1 MSVIQNPVAAKPVK
15 ICDTTLRDGH
25 QSLMATRLTMEDM
38 IPMLEQMEDAGFYA
52 VECWGGATFDSCL
65 RFLNEDPWERLR
77 TFKRYFKKTKLQALL
92 RGQNLLGYKPYPDDV
107 IERFIEKSVE
117 NGLDIIR
124 IFDALNDM
132 RNLETSIR
140 VAKRAGAHV
149 QGAVVYTISPAH
161 SIDAFVKIA
170 KEMQQMGVD
179 SICIKDM
186 GGIIS
191 PIVARELTK
200 AIKATVDLPIQI
212 HSHYTSGMAGA
223 AYLAAVEEGCDII
236 DTALSPLA
244 MGTSQP
250 ATETLIA
257 MLQNTPYDSGI
268 DLSKLFPISAYLKGA
283 IKKYNIKYDVVGGV
297 DANVLT
303 YQVPGGM
310 LSNFASQL
318 GDQIDRLPEVLAEVP
333 RVRADLGFPPLVTP
347 SSQMCGSQAVFNVL
361 AGRYTMVTNEV
372 KAYLAGHYGRSPI
385 PVEESFRK
393 SIIGDSP
400 VVTGRY
406 ADLLAPGLEEGRK
419 KIGHLME
426 SEEDLLSY
434 LAFPEVAE
442 KFLQTRMS
450 GKTKV
455 DMNIAEE
462 NEKDGKKGVYPI
474 A

>member
-1 MSVIQNPVAAKPVK
+1 MSELNNAQAKPIL

-25 QSLMATRLTMEDM
+25 QSLMATRLKMSDM
-38 IPMLEQMEDAGFYA
+38 IPMLEQMDDAGFYA
-52 VECWGGATFDSCL
+52 VECWGGATFDSCM

-77 TFKRYFKKTKLQALL
+77 TFRRYFKKTKLQALF

-107 IERFIEKSVE
+107 IELFIEKSVE
-117 NGLDIIR
+117 NGLDIVR
-124 IFDALNDM
+124 VFDALNDM

-140 VAKRAGAHV
+140 VAKRTGAHV
-149 QGAVVYTISPAH
+149 QGCVVYTISPVH
-161 SIDAFVKIA
+161 DIPAFVEIA
-170 KEMQQMGVD
+170 KQMQQMGVD

-191 PIVARELTK
+191 PIVAYELTK
-200 AIKATVDLPIQI
+200 AIKTAVDLPLQI

-223 AYLAAVEEGCDII
+223 AYIKAIEAGVDII

-257 MLQNTPYDSGI
+257 MLQGTPYDTGI
-268 DLSKLFPISAYLKGA
+268 DLGHLFPISAYLREA
-283 IKKYNIKYDVVGGV
+283 IKPYAIKYDVVGTV

-310 LSNFASQL
+310 LSNLASQL
-318 GDQIDRLPEVLAEVP
+318 GDQLDRLPEVLAEVP
-333 RVRADLGFPPLVTP
+333 HVRADLGFPPLVTP
-347 SSQMCGSQAVFNVL
+347 SSQMVGAQSVFNVL
-361 AGRYTMVTNEV
+361 MGRYKMVTNEV
-372 KAYLAGHYGRSPI
+372 KSYLRGEYGLSPV
-385 PVEESFRK
+385 PVDEEFRK
-393 SIIGDSP
+393 SIIGDTP
-400 VVTGRY
+400 VVTQRY
-406 ADLLAPGLEEGRK
+406 ADLVPPGLEEGRK

-442 KFLQTRMS
+442 KFLQLRMT
-450 GKTKV
+450 GRTKT
-455 DMNIAEE
+455 DLSLAEE
-462 NEKDGKKGVYPI
+462 NEKDGKKGVYPVV
-474 A
+474 